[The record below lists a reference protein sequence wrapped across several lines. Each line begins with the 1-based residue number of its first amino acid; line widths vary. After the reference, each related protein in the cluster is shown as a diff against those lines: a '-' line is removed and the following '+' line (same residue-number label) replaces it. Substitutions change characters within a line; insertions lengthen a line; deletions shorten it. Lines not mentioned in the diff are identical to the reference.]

1 MHEAVAGEKN
11 VVHCEVGLPVA
22 ARLQIRQKV
31 VLLMGAT
38 GVGKTT
44 LINGMANYL
53 FGVEWKNNF
62 RFKLIADDEEG
73 GKDQVTSNSKTKH
86 ITAYYFPKQT
96 ATGSKVPY
104 ALTVIDTLGFGD
116 GGLEE
121 GKRTFQQIRQ
131 LFMNPAAGIDQL
143 DAVGFVIQSSLGRLT
158 PTQQYIFDS
167 ILSIFG
173 KGIVDNI
180 FLMTT
185 FADVHRPPVLDAVN
199 EAGIKYQA
207 SFKFNNSALFV
218 DHAQE
223 AEGESPDEMSWK
235 MGMSSFDS
243 FFTNL
248 GKVQAKSLK
257 GVREPAPEQAA
268 QVGVFSNIIRSWFK
282 GGQ

>member
-1 MHEAVAGEKN
+1 MHKAVAGEKDA
-11 VVHCEVGLPVA
+11 VHCEVGLPVA

-31 VLLMGAT
+31 VLLVGAT

-53 FGVEWKNNF
+53 FGVEWRDNF
-62 RFKLIADDEEG
+62 RFKLVADDKEG
-73 GKDQVTSNSKTKH
+73 GNSKTKH

-104 ALTVIDTLGFGD
+104 ALTVVDTPGFGD
-116 GGLEE
+116 GNH
-121 GKRTFQQIRQ
+121 TFQPIRQ
-131 LFMNPAAGIDQL
+131 LFMNPAAGINQL

-158 PTQQYIFDS
+158 PTQQFVFDS
-167 ILSIFG
+167 LLSNFG
-173 KGIVDNI
+173 KDIVDNI

-185 FADVHRPPVLDAVN
+185 FADARRPPVLDALN
-199 EAGIKYQA
+199 KGNIKYQT

-218 DHAQE
+218 DNVQE
-223 AEGESPDEMSWK
+223 AEDGSPDEMSWK

-248 GKVQAKSLK
+248 GKAQAKSLK
-257 GVREPAPEQAA
+257 NVRESAPEQAV
-268 QVGVFSNIIRSWFK
+268 QVGVFSQIVRSWFK